1 MRTSLRR
8 AMVRVVTASTRFVR
22 RATGRRGLPSQPLF
36 HSFGLYRGIY
46 IGGIAMRDSTG
57 WEMHP
62 DGDEAL
68 TLLSGQFDIVLDEAG
83 GERIIPLTPGK
94 SAIVPQ
100 GVWHRMVIHEPGEL
114 LFLTPGDAT
123 QHRPLGA

>member
-1 MRTSLRR
+1 MRIALRR
-8 AMVRVVTASTRFVR
+8 AAVRTVTGLTRIARLV
-22 RATGRRGLPSQPLF
+22 AGRRGMPSQPLF

-46 IGGIAMRDSTG
+46 IGGIAMRESTG

-62 DGDEAL
+62 DGDEVL
-68 TLLSGQFDIVLDEAG
+68 TLLSGRFDVILDEAG
-83 GERIIPLTPGK
+83 AERVIALTRGK

-123 QHRPLGA
+123 EHRPL

>member
-1 MRTSLRR
+1 MRIALRR
-8 AMVRVVTASTRFVR
+8 AVVRTVTGLTRIAR
-22 RATGRRGLPSQPLF
+22 LATGRRGLPSQPLF
-36 HSFGLYRGIY
+36 HSFGLYQGIY
-46 IGGIAMRDSTG
+46 IGGIAMRESTG

-62 DGDEAL
+62 DGDEVL
-68 TLLSGQFDIVLDEAG
+68 TLLSGRFDVILEDEGVEQVIA
-83 GERIIPLTPGK
+83 LTPGT

-123 QHRPLGA
+123 EHRPA

>member
-1 MRTSLRR
+1 MQIALRR
-8 AMVRVVTASTRFVR
+8 AAVRAVTGLTRLVR
-22 RATGRRGLPSQPLF
+22 WMSGRRGLPSQPLF

-46 IGGIAMRDSTG
+46 IGGIAMKESTG

-62 DGDEAL
+62 DGDEVL
-68 TLLSGQFDIVLDEAG
+68 TLLSGQFDIILDEG
-83 GERIIPLTPGK
+83 GAQRVIALTPGK

-100 GVWHRMVIHEPGEL
+100 GVWHRMVIHMPGEL

-123 QHRPLGA
+123 EHRPL

>member
-1 MRTSLRR
+1 MRIALRR
-8 AMVRVVTASTRFVR
+8 AAVRTVTGLTRIARLV
-22 RATGRRGLPSQPLF
+22 AGRRGMPSQPLF

-46 IGGIAMRDSTG
+46 IGGIAMRESTG

-62 DGDEAL
+62 DGDEVL
-68 TLLSGQFDIVLDEAG
+68 TLLSGRFDVILDEAG
-83 GERIIPLTPGK
+83 AERVIALTRGK

-114 LFLTPGDAT
+114 LFLTPGDT
-123 QHRPLGA
+123 TEHRPL

>member
-1 MRTSLRR
+1 MQIMLRR
-8 AMVRVVTASTRFVR
+8 AAVRAVTGLTRLVR
-22 RATGRRGLPSQPLF
+22 WATRRSGLPAQPLF

-46 IGGIAMRDSTG
+46 IGGIAMKESTG

-62 DGDEAL
+62 DGDEVL
-68 TLLSGQFDIVLDEAG
+68 TLLSGRFDVILEDEG
-83 GERIIPLTPGK
+83 VERVIALTPGK

-123 QHRPLGA
+123 EHRPV